1 MRGCLSRV
9 VRGRPPPPPQA
20 GRVGA
25 QPCPC
30 SAARLRREGGKRFPR
45 LPPRVYLFSRRSG
58 EISSR
63 FICTEDAEASG
74 RRSFIFYGRS
84 LWGRPRPSFS
94 CTTGTSSPPPRG
106 YQPRDALASGWGR
119 SRPQR
124 VPCPG
129 QPRGARYRGEKRPR
143 KETFPSM
150 IVLPLAERVMKILGK
165 CYTTRGYPFG
175 AKFPEKPG
183 RFPGAGGDAGGAVIS
198 REAQAHP
205 PRSRSPL
212 PPFPGRPPPKREPE
226 NNITCLRAQTS
237 LSPLQ
242 CYKKS
247 I

>member
-1 MRGCLSRV
+1 MVACPGSCV
-9 VRGRPPPPPQA
+9 ADPPRT

-30 SAARLRREGGKRFPR
+30 SAARLRGEGGEALPSPATTRVFIFQAFRGDFPE
-45 LPPRVYLFSRRSG
+45 VYLHGRCG
-58 EISSR
+58 G
-63 FICTEDAEASG
+63 SG
-74 RRSFIFYGRS
+74 RRRFIFYGRS

-106 YQPRDALASGWGR
+106 YRPGDALASGGGR

-129 QPRGARYRGEKRPR
+129 QPQGARYRGEKRPR

-205 PRSRSPL
+205 PRSRSPR